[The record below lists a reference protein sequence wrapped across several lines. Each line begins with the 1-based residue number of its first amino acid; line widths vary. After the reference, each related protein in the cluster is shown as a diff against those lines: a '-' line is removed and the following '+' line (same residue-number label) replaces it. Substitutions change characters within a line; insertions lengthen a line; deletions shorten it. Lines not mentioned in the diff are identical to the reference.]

1 MFRSLRFA
9 VLLVAGLGAL
19 AWVAQRVVDATTRGW
34 YEHDVELR
42 ADLVVSAARRS
53 LVARW
58 GHDRAGVRTLLEDI
72 AHDERILAAAACTA
86 DGDLLAKTDDLPAG
100 IRCAAIA
107 RNMQPDASGG
117 WSSRSEVAEL
127 PAGPVH
133 LSAVPVLSG
142 DKPLGFVVLVHDL
155 TFVQRRE
162 AATRN
167 FILLAFFVLAIAA
180 ASVTL
185 IAGRLSW
192 RNWTA
197 ELRRLLRG
205 EGLRPEFKP
214 LLRDVRELVERISS
228 EKEDFSQGAWTAERL
243 RQTLSHNL
251 RGEKVLIVANREPY
265 IHERSADGKVKV
277 VHPASGLVTALEPVM
292 RACSGTWIAHGSG
305 VADREVSD
313 KFGRL
318 RVPPG
323 EESYQLR
330 RIWLSR
336 AEEQG
341 YYYGLA
347 NEGLWPLC
355 HIAFTRPLFRAS
367 DWETYEA
374 VNRRFADTVVAEA
387 RNERPIVL
395 VQDYHFALLPRMIRE
410 RLPEAIVITFWHI
423 PWPNSEVFSICPWR
437 EKILDGLLGSSIIG
451 FHTQFHCNNFV
462 ESVDRFLESRIE
474 REDSAISYGGETSLV
489 HAYPI
494 SIEWPPDLLA
504 RLPSVADCRAG
515 VRRKY
520 GLADTV
526 KLCVGVERLDYTKGI
541 LDRFQALDEL
551 FTQHPEWIGRL
562 VFLQI
567 AAPSRGTLPAYK
579 ALHDECQ
586 ARAEELNRRYG
597 SDGYKPVLMV
607 AEHHSQRGV
616 YEIYRAADIC
626 MVTSLHDGMNLVA
639 KEFVAA
645 RDDEQGVLLLSTFAG
660 ASKELLEALIVNP
673 YDAAMMGEALLQAL
687 TMEPGEQSQRMRRMR
702 EIVRDNNVYRWAG
715 SMLLDAA
722 RLRKRSDL
730 GHISGGDPSA
740 SGSNI
745 ISLFERQRVAAL

>member
-1 MFRSLRFA
+1 M
-9 VLLVAGLGAL
+9 
-19 AWVAQRVVDATTRGW
+19 
-34 YEHDVELR
+34 
-42 ADLVVSAARRS
+42 
-53 LVARW
+53 VAR
-58 GHDRAGVRTLLEDI
+58 
-72 AHDERILAAAACTA
+72 LA
-86 DGDLLAKTDDLPAG
+86 
-100 IRCAAIA
+100 
-107 RNMQPDASGG
+107 
-117 WSSRSEVAEL
+117 RS
-127 PAGPVH
+127 
-133 LSAVPVLSG
+133 
-142 DKPLGFVVLVHDL
+142 
-155 TFVQRRE
+155 
-162 AATRN
+162 
-167 FILLAFFVLAIAA
+167 VLAIAFSMRKMRRNRPVAPVRPVSDA
-180 ASVTL
+180 AEPP
-185 IAGRLSW
+185 
-192 RNWTA
+192 RN
-197 ELRRLLRG
+197 
-205 EGLRPEFKP
+205 
-214 LLRDVRELVERISS
+214 VMRESQKNGHSADAALVHWSP
-228 EKEDFSQGAWTAERL
+228 
-243 RQTLSHNL
+243 QTLRTIL
-251 RGEKVLIVANREPY
+251 DDELPGAQVIVVSNREPY
-265 IHERSADGKVKV
+265 IHNRSGDGVKLV
-277 VHPASGLVTALEPVM
+277 VPASGLVSALEPIT
-292 RACSGTWIAHGSG
+292 RACAGTWIAYGG
-305 VADREVSD
+305 GTADRLTVDENDRVE
-313 KFGRL
+313 
-318 RVPPG
+318 VPPDKP
-323 EESYQLR
+323 SYTLR
-330 RIWLSR
+330 RVWLT
-336 AEEQG
+336 EEEHQG
-341 YYYGLA
+341 YYLGFA

-374 VNRRFADTVVAEA
+374 VNRKFADTVVAEA

-451 FHTQFHCNNFV
+451 FHTQFHCNNFI

-504 RLPSVADCRAG
+504 KLPSVAECRQR

-520 GLADTV
+520 GLADAV

-541 LDRFQALDEL
+541 LDRFQALEEL

-579 ALHDECQ
+579 ALHDECE
-586 ARAEELNRRYG
+586 ARADELNRRYG
-597 SDGYKPVLMV
+597 SDGYRPVLMV
-607 AEHHSQRGV
+607 AEHHSQAEV

-645 RDDEQGVLLLSTFAG
+645 RDDERGVLVLSTFAG

-687 TMEPGEQSQRMRRMR
+687 TMAPDEQSQRMRRMR

-722 RLRKRSDL
+722 RLRKRGDL
-730 GHISGGDPSA
+730 DRVTGGDTPA
-740 SGSNI
+740 PGNNV
-745 ISLFERQRVAAL
+745 ISMFERRRIAAL